1 MNDEE
6 NRNIKVNVLKNINN
20 NNNIGK
26 LYSLLSYLIIN
37 LDSPKSLYT
46 YLEYLMENK
55 ELQALLAMI
64 FSAASKTLNNDEY
77 LANINCTLPIEYTR
91 DIWRN
96 HRLIIDIFENQP
108 KTVVQLEK
116 LIHFWQNENPMYL

>member
-6 NRNIKVNVLKNINN
+6 NRNIKVNLLKNINA

-37 LDSPKSLYT
+37 LDSPKSLHT

-55 ELQALLAMI
+55 ELQTMLAMI
-64 FSAASKTLNNDEY
+64 LSAASKILNNDEY
-77 LANINCTLPIEYTR
+77 LANINCNLPIEYTR

-108 KTVVQLEK
+108 KTVAQLEK
-116 LIHFWQNENPMYL
+116 LIHFWQNENTIYL